1 MKRRDVWTGTVDPR
15 RPKKPVVT
23 KRTEVVPAPI
33 LAAPKGQAP
42 TVAGRGPLADDLITL
57 LPPLDPAVRARVVE
71 ALADIA
77 LAELDGGSTGD
88 VGKE

>member
-1 MKRRDVWTGTVDPR
+1 VKRRAVRKKTDVVD
-15 RPKKPVVT
+15 
-23 KRTEVVPAPI
+23 API

-42 TVAGRGPLADDLITL
+42 TIAERGPLAPDLVAL
-57 LPPLDPAVRARVVE
+57 LPPLDPVARQRAVD
-71 ALADIA
+71 ALADIG